1 MSVWNFLCSSFC
13 SLPLLLLLSTIDRS
27 LALSTLDVYKK

>member
-13 SLPLLLLLSTIDRS
+13 SLPLLLLSTIDRS